1 MPSAA
6 DITNAKTDQAHHNDR
21 EPRDILM
28 PFSKPR
34 QELVDRLDVLRCED
48 SLRRAHQPRLN
59 VPMRLMDRAYFV
71 AEHDDHHLAHIWE
84 MQWAQQV
91 MASGSDV
98 IAEPDWLFSNDGVQ
112 HGHLFKN
119 ENSKRAQD

>member
-1 MPSAA
+1 VPSAA

-34 QELVDRLDVLRCED
+34 QELVDRLDVLCCED

-59 VPMRLMDRAYFV
+59 VPMRLMDRAI
-71 AEHDDHHLAHIWE
+71 LSLNTTTTILPT
-84 MQWAQQV
+84 
-91 MASGSDV
+91 SGKCSG
-98 IAEPDWLFSNDGVQ
+98 LN
-112 HGHLFKN
+112 
-119 ENSKRAQD
+119 R